1 MTGRHVASRRAGLTL
16 NAYIGPVVAGNVVTD
31 NSVRHL
37 KHNSWP
43 TPHPSVIGVEL
54 LGGSRQPM
62 AGRLA
67 THPSNT
73 TVKIRY
79 DELAKLPS
87 IEDKIEVRATTLS
100 SLLNAYLDPWP

>member
-43 TPHPSVIGVEL
+43 TPRPSVIGVEL
-54 LGGSRQPM
+54 LGAAVNQWRADLQHT
-62 AGRLA
+62 LA
-67 THPSNT
+67 TQ
-73 TVKIRY
+73 R
-79 DELAKLPS
+79 L
-87 IEDKIEVRATTLS
+87 R
-100 SLLNAYLDPWP
+100 